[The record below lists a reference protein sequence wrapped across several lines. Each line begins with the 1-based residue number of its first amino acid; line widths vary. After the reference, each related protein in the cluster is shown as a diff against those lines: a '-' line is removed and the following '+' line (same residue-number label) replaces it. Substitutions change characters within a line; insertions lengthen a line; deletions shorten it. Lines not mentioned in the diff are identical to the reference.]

1 MAVRGSTAVMTDTG
15 ARLWDLQFPA
25 SRVLL
30 GRTRVAYVHVDNL
43 IAFSKRDR
51 DGKVDAYLAAYLPD
65 EVVMLFFLGGD
76 VVNAAMLT
84 PVGRYPAAI
93 GEALRHIRSDPDR
106 SEICFHQAP
115 REQLADMWST
125 LVAAPLE
132 LGLDPGQVDNAFRT
146 LMEKRWSGL
155 LELISNGRVNYLAV
169 QDGRFAGGRFT
180 DARPDEAPNATVA
193 RLTHARPGEPRPV
206 VALKSY
212 AHIQALP
219 TQASPAMV
227 AMFRRYLW
235 DVIDLLEREAP
246 GQSARRAERAHHR
259 TFSAGHDVLRHFGL
273 MRGAEIADPIVEPSV
288 LAEALAVWTREL
300 LTEFEA
306 SHPLSAARIV
316 RDAARE
322 HRYALQA
329 VGFFER
335 LPWRIQW

>member
-1 MAVRGSTAVMTDTG
+1 MPPRGSTAVMTDSSV
-15 ARLWDLQFPA
+15 RLWDLQFPA
-25 SRVLL
+25 SRVLMA
-30 GRTRVAYVHVDNL
+30 RTRVAYVHVDNL

-51 DGKVDAYLAAYLPD
+51 DGKVDAYLATYLPD

-76 VVNAAMLT
+76 LVNAAILT
-84 PVGRYPAAI
+84 PVGRYPASI
-93 GEALRHIRSDPDR
+93 GDALRHIRSDPDR

-115 REQLADMWST
+115 REQLADMWAT
-125 LVAAPLE
+125 FATAPQN
-132 LGLDPGQVDNAFRT
+132 LGLNPAQVDAAFHT
-146 LMEKRWSGL
+146 LMGSHWTGL

-169 QDGRFAGGRFT
+169 EQGRFAGGRFV
-180 DARPDEAPNATVA
+180 DARPDEPPNATVA
-193 RLTHARPGEPRPV
+193 RLTHGKAGETQP
-206 VALKSY
+206 ALGIKGY
-212 AHIQALP
+212 APLAALP
-219 TQASPAMV
+219 MQASPAMV

-235 DVIDLLEREAP
+235 DVLDLLEREAP
-246 GQSARRAERAHHR
+246 GQSVRRAERAHQKGLV
-259 TFSAGHDVLRHFGL
+259 AGHDVLRHFGL
-273 MRGAEIADPIVEPSV
+273 VRGAEVADPIVEPNV

>member
-1 MAVRGSTAVMTDTG
+1 MRGSTAVMTDSSV
-15 ARLWDLQFPA
+15 RLWDLVFPA

-30 GRTRVAYVHVDNL
+30 GRTRAAYVHVDNL

-51 DGKVDAYLAAYLPD
+51 DGRVDAYLATYLPD
-65 EVVMLFFLGGD
+65 EVVMLFFLGGEL
-76 VVNAAMLT
+76 VNAAMLT

-93 GEALRHIRSDPDR
+93 GDALRHIRSDPER
-106 SEICFHQAP
+106 SETCFHQAP
-115 REQLADMWST
+115 REQLADMWAT
-125 LVAAPLE
+125 FAQPPLD
-132 LGLDPGQVDNAFRT
+132 LGLSAAQVDGAFRH
-146 LMEKRWSGL
+146 LMETRWTGL

-169 QDGRFAGGRFT
+169 QDGRFAGGRFA
-180 DARPDEAPNATVA
+180 DVRPDEAPNATVT
-193 RLTHARPGEPRPV
+193 RLTHAKPGEARPV
-206 VALKSY
+206 VSLKAY
-212 AHIQALP
+212 TPFAMLP

-235 DVIDLLEREAP
+235 DVVELMEREAP
-246 GQSARRAERAHHR
+246 GQSMRRAERAHQK
-259 TFSAGHDVLRHFGL
+259 TLAGGHDVLRHFGL
-273 MRGAEIADPIVEPSV
+273 VRGAEIADPIVEPGV

-300 LTEFEA
+300 LTEFEV
-306 SHPLSAARIV
+306 SHPLTAARIV